1 MPKPSAI
8 DIAKSVVPEHVRGTA
23 KVVGESPPS
32 PPGAQPKAVAA
43 RVTMARKAAAPK
55 IDIADR
61 IAAKLGV
68 KPKRASRG
76 QSADV
81 EFTEHTPLGK
91 RSIVVQVRGG
101 KVKQILKRA

>member
-1 MPKPSAI
+1 MP
-8 DIAKSVVPEHVRGTA
+8 R
-23 KVVGESPPS
+23 
-32 PPGAQPKAVAA
+32 AVAA
-43 RVTMARKAAAPK
+43 RFTKARKAAAPEV
-55 IDIADR
+55 DIADR